1 VSIASKLARATV
13 AAGFLLVKLA
23 TLDIKKM
30 RRCGS
35 TSCDSH
41 AGEPRPVSDSVVRTT
56 ISPDGQCRVVVT
68 RRSFGA
74 YSVQR
79 QWRVATA
86 DLEEWE
92 PLSLYLGVYDS
103 PESAEA
109 EAFARPRWKRS
120 G

>member
-1 VSIASKLARATV
+1 
-13 AAGFLLVKLA
+13 VKVRVWEIRL
-23 TLDIKKM
+23 
-30 RRCGS
+30 
-35 TSCDSH
+35 
-41 AGEPRPVSDSVVRTT
+41 VSDTVVRTT

-74 YSVQR
+74 YSAQR

-86 DLEEWE
+86 DVVAWE

-103 PESAEA
+103 PETAEA
-109 EAFARPRWKRS
+109 EAFARPRWKQS